1 VSFFG
6 DQMKELEIPKLY
18 KQYFI
23 DKKDERRKLFENIK
37 NLYKPK
43 KGIYPGSFVH
53 ISPSFYIRE
62 MTYIDSDK
70 RISNF
75 FKDDKVLNFIKHN
88 KNYDEDPKIYVFQA
102 DFSSEL
108 PIDINSFDILFSFY
122 AGFISQSC
130 KRYLKNQGILVCN
143 NSHGDASLAYTDE
156 EYELIAIIKRN
167 GDKFCITDTDL
178 DEYFIKKDNTPI
190 DIEKVQKK
198 MVGENFTKK
207 GYAYVFKFHRNP
219 KNDT

>member
-1 VSFFG
+1 
-6 DQMKELEIPKLY
+6 MKEIEIPKLY

-23 DKKDERRKLFENIK
+23 DKNDERKKLFENIK

-43 KGIYPGSFVH
+43 KGLYPGSFVH

-70 RISNF
+70 RISKF
-75 FKDDKVLNFIKHN
+75 FKDEDVIDFIKLN
-88 KNYDEDPKIYVFQA
+88 KIYDENPSVKAFQA

-108 PIDINSFDILFSFY
+108 PIDECSFDILFSFFS
-122 AGFISQSC
+122 GFISQSC
-130 KRYLKNQGILVCN
+130 KKYLKNQGILVCN
-143 NSHGDASLAYTDE
+143 NSHGDASIAYTDE
-156 EYELIAIIKRN
+156 EYELIAVIKRN
-167 GDKFCITDTDL
+167 GDKFSITDKDL
-178 DEYFIKKDNTPI
+178 DEYFIKKDGTSI

-198 MVGENFTKK
+198 MIGENFTKK